1 MFLLLGWTILLY
13 TCVEFFFDQLRYDC
27 VFEFYENYNVN
38 NDNKCVV
45 YFSIPNHYRI
55 LIPKKAIGLYL
66 KETS

>member
-45 YFSIPNHYRI
+45 NVLFIF
-55 LIPKKAIGLYL
+55 LYQIII
-66 KETS
+66 EY